1 MTGVR
6 AKWKGGIMTVIQ
18 RPLTPSE
25 MARLRSWL
33 PHLLLIF
40 ILLSLFLAHQWWQTT
55 RQELT
60 TKETELADTRQE
72 LVDTHQELTIKE
84 TELADT
90 RQELAD
96 TRQELAEALMV
107 HDLPQPR
114 ITKGRQLDEEK
125 HQITLL
131 RGRRVNHTF
140 PRRSFYESSGIYT
153 LNSGSWSLNASA
165 IGGPENTGSS
175 TVSLRWDAAPK
186 SCIEQPNGF
195 WEDAF
200 RVNCRVRLEW
210 TIESRYPY
218 TTLQFMPIENLI
230 LPPTRP

>member
-33 PHLLLIF
+33 PHLLLILT
-40 ILLSLFLAHQWWQTT
+40 LLSLFLAHQWWQTT
-55 RQELT
+55 REELT
-60 TKETELADTRQE
+60 T
-72 LVDTHQELTIKE
+72 KE

-131 RGRRVNHTF
+131 RGRRVNRTF